1 MNSGYRRRLHSHW
14 HSKEAV
20 WPHNSGF
27 SRQSCTSSAIRPA
40 AFFLPPARSQEVS
53 PSNRV
58 KACRSSTCCWMKGN
72 KEFWFKRIRIFL
84 PWVFCSGESNVQA
97 AFSVSKSSLH
107 PINRLRLRPPH
118 RLPYRMP
125 QWYWGRP
132 THISTPPTV
141 VPGRCRTPPASQP
154 TSVPLQTE
162 CLWRGR

>member
-1 MNSGYRRRLHSHW
+1 MCSYMRSPSSRTKPCRAKMPTLMNSGYRRRLHSHW
-14 HSKEAV
+14 HSKEAT

-84 PWVFCSGESNVQA
+84 PWVFCSGEPMCRLLFQSPKA
-97 AFSVSKSSLH
+97 ACTPSIGFGCRIVFC
-107 PINRLRLRPPH
+107 IGCRNGIGDDR
-118 RLPYRMP
+118 
-125 QWYWGRP
+125 
-132 THISTPPTV
+132 HIFQ
-141 VPGRCRTPPASQP
+141 RH
-154 TSVPLQTE
+154 
-162 CLWRGR
+162 